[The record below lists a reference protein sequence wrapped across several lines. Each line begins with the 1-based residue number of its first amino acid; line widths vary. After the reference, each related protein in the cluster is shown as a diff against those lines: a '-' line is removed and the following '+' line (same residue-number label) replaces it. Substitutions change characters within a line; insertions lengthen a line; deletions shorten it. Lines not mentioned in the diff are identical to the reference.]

1 MIGPLSKLL
10 DAHRMALGNPI
21 AGPIFPGP
29 RGNPMD
35 LNNLSRDVIRPTLEA
50 AGLQWHGW
58 HAFRRG
64 LATNLHDLGTDDKTI
79 QLILRDSDV
88 AVTAQLHQRSAFS
101 GCRCDA

>member
-1 MIGPLSKLL
+1 
-10 DAHRMALGNPI
+10 
-21 AGPIFPGP
+21 
-29 RGNPMD
+29 MD

>member
-1 MIGPLSKLL
+1 
-10 DAHRMALGNPI
+10 
-21 AGPIFPGP
+21 
-29 RGNPMD
+29 MD

-88 AVTAQLHQRSAFS
+88 AVTQRSYIKGLPSQVAAAMLEFEQ
-101 GCRCDA
+101 RITQRATNVRHLN